1 MQRCVLRQRCVTYYI
16 QLCLLNADKSMLMA
30 INQPATQSQI
40 YSMDCTSYYNEN
52 NLCVCYM
59 DGNQHL
65 VICFLK
71 DKVSNTAG
79 DGIAIGSNVLILHNQ
94 DQV

>member
-1 MQRCVLRQRCVTYYI
+1 
-16 QLCLLNADKSMLMA
+16 MLMA
-30 INQPATQSQI
+30 ISQPATQSQI
-40 YSMDCTSYYNEN
+40 YSMDCTSYCNEN

-79 DGIAIGSNVLILHNQ
+79 DGIAIGSNIVILHNH
-94 DQV
+94 DQVQLMVLVVCMQYQINLLNQEMI